1 MKRIIE
7 FFSDGKY
14 LSWTRLISTPVVL
27 AGIYCFIWSIMMKY
41 SDGAFSSIAVI
52 TLGLGTKTVQTKF
65 ETDQLKINN
74 KEEGV

>member
-1 MKRIIE
+1 MKRILE

-27 AGIYCFIWSIMMKY
+27 AGLYCFVWSIMSRY

-65 ETDQLKINN
+65 ETDQLKLT